1 MTAKRNDTNMN
12 GWNRI
17 SLISA
22 IIIVLSFPIYLLVS
36 QSSLNSGAT
45 PLYGEPYYTGGE
57 SCIECHQ
64 KEFELWKA
72 SDHDLAM
79 AHATEESV
87 VGDFNDIS
95 IEFRGETHRFY
106 KRDSSFFV
114 FTNGP
119 SGEAEEFEI
128 KYTFGVRPLQQ
139 YLIEFEGGRLQCLPL
154 TWDANAKE
162 WYHMADTVYSD
173 ELIDHTNWLYWTNQ
187 AQNWNGMCA
196 DCHSTQLKKGFDI
209 ETSTFNTTWLD
220 INVNCEACHGPGS
233 EHIKWAKL
241 PEMARLADDSY
252 GLRVQTF
259 DLDNRTYVER
269 CARCHARRS
278 VFSDFPSYFADM
290 LDYMTPTL
298 LIEPYYYP
306 DGQILEEDYVYAS
319 FTHSKMYMTDIKC
332 NDCHDAHSLKLQY
345 EALTA
350 NDLCLQCH
358 RSDIYDTYDHHFHK
372 MAGEEGKT
380 LYAGDSIYDVGSGS
394 LCINCHMTGAYF
406 MGVDFRRDHSFR
418 IPRPDLTLSTGSPN
432 ACNGCHSE
440 NSAEWAVENI
450 DKWYGLSRRPHF
462 ATEFATARN
471 GDQSAIPGLIK
482 IALDELFPVI
492 VRATAIYELQQF
504 DDSLSRQAVIRSLS
518 DPESM
523 IRHEAIQSYIPSSTE
538 EMTELLTPLLND
550 PVKAVRMQAAF
561 RMSSIP
567 VANMDSTILR
577 EFYESL
583 DEYREAMEYTG
594 EFAPSRHNLG
604 VIYQNLGQNE
614 DAVKN
619 FLAAIDIDDQFY
631 PSMANLA
638 VAYNQLGKNDEA
650 EALLRKMIRDFP
662 EYPSAHYS
670 LGLLQAEMGD
680 YNAALKSLETASE
693 LTPENSRIWYN
704 LAMLYQYFGNNTA
717 YLESLNT
724 ALMLEPQNIEYL
736 YALAEYYFRAE
747 NFEKV
752 KAIANDIKVL
762 YPENP
767 LGDQLLEAVT
777 GNR

>member
-1 MTAKRNDTNMN
+1 MIEGTQNTRMN
-12 GWNRI
+12 TWNR
-17 SLISA
+17 LALLSA
-22 IIIVLSFPIYLLVS
+22 IIIVLSV
-36 QSSLNSGAT
+36 
-45 PLYGEPYYTGGE
+45 PLYFLLNHTSPPSGPELLYGQLHYTGGE
-57 SCIECHQ
+57 TCIECHQ
-64 KEFELWKA
+64 KEFELWKD

-79 AHATEESV
+79 AHATAKSV

-114 FTNGP
+114 FTDGP
-119 SGEAEEFEI
+119 DGEMQEFEV
-128 KYTFGVRPLQQ
+128 KYTFGIRPLQQ
-139 YLIEFEGGRLQCLPL
+139 YLVEFSEGRLQCLPL
-154 TWDANAKE
+154 TWDVNKNE
-162 WYHMADTVYSD
+162 WYHMADTVYSG
-173 ELIDHTNWLYWTNQ
+173 EIIDHANWLHWTNQ

-209 ETSTFNTTWLD
+209 VTDTFNTTWLD

-252 GLRVQTF
+252 GLMVQTNN
-259 DLDNRTYVER
+259 LDNRQYVDR

-278 VFSDFPSYFADM
+278 VFMDFPSYHTDL

-298 LIEPYYYP
+298 LIEPYYFA

-332 NDCHDAHSLKLQY
+332 NDCHDAHSLKLKM
-345 EALTA
+345 EAVTA
-350 NDLCLQCH
+350 NDLCLDCH

-372 MAGEEGKT
+372 KTGEEGNA
-380 LYAGDSIYDVGSGS
+380 LIAGDSIYDVGSGS
-394 LCINCHMTGAYF
+394 LCVNCHMTGRYF

-440 NSAEWAVENI
+440 NTAEWSVSYI

-462 ATEFATARN
+462 ATVFASARRGEVEAN
-471 GDQSAIPGLIK
+471 EGLIN

-492 VRATAIYELQQF
+492 VRATAIYELQNYN
-504 DDSLSRQAVIRSLS
+504 DSMSRQAVIRSMS

-523 IRHEAIQSYIPSSTE
+523 IRHEAVQSYIPVSTE
-538 EMTELLTPLLND
+538 EMMQLLTPMLND
-550 PVKAVRMQAAF
+550 PVKAVRMQSAF

-567 VANMDSTILR
+567 VDQMDSSILR

-594 EFAPSRHNLG
+594 EFSASRHNLG
-604 VIYQNLGQNE
+604 VIYQNLGKHAE
-614 DAVKN
+614 AESN
-619 FLAAIDIDDQFY
+619 FLAAIRIDDQFY

-638 VAYNQLGKNDEA
+638 VTYNNLGKNDEA
-650 EALLRKMIRDFP
+650 ETLLRKMIKDFP
-662 EYPSAHYS
+662 EYHDAHYS
-670 LGLLQAEMGD
+670 LGLLLAEKGD
-680 YNAALKSLETASE
+680 YSGALKELETATE
-693 LTPENSRIWYN
+693 LVPDYSRIWYN
-704 LAMLYQYFGNNTA
+704 LAMLYQHFGRENE
-717 YLESLNT
+717 YLQAMEN
-724 ALMLEPQNIEYL
+724 ALILEPQNLDYMF
-736 YALAEYYFRAE
+736 ALADYYYRVKNYEDVHKLALKIKEYYP
-747 NFEKV
+747 
-752 KAIANDIKVL
+752 DI
-762 YPENP
+762 P
-767 LGDQLLEAVT
+767 LGQELLDLV
-777 GNR
+777 GNTQ